1 MRFQKLFSAALLA
14 SLAGAAFAQQPAA
27 PAASADPVTP
37 AVPAAPAA
45 PAAPAPAAAAAPAAP
60 VAAAP
65 AAAAPA
71 PSWQQGRSAEQA
83 KSPLHPFAPHFTG
96 RAASTLPVDKLTVP
110 DGFKIE
116 VWAEGVPE
124 ARSLALGDKGTVFV
138 SNRNLA
144 NVYAI
149 VDNGGK
155 REVKTLLKGMKA
167 PNGIVF
173 DKGTLYV
180 AERHRIMRYD
190 NIEAKLDSPGEGQVV
205 IDNLDPN
212 TQAGHFWKYMRMGPD
227 GKLYFNIG
235 APGNIVMPTYNE
247 ASILRVDPKTGSIE
261 NYAQGVRNSV
271 GMDFHPVTK
280 QLWFTEHGRDWMGT
294 DLPNDELN
302 VVKTKGEHFGYPY
315 CHQGDVLDP
324 VFGKSRS
331 CAEFKAPAMNLGAH
345 IAPMGVKFY
354 TGSMFPKDYKNSML
368 IAQHGSWNRDP
379 KQGYDVIRVTVDAKG
394 KTTKH
399 PFVSGFLENDRADPP
414 MWGRPV
420 DVLQMKDG
428 SILFSDDFNGII
440 YRVSYS
446 KKAA

>member
-1 MRFQKLFSAALLA
+1 MRFLKTFGAALLA
-14 SLAGAAFAQQPAA
+14 TIAAAASAQQPVSPAATAA
-27 PAASADPVTP
+27 PAA
-37 AVPAAPAA
+37 APT
-45 PAAPAPAAAAAPAAP
+45 
-60 VAAAP
+60 AP
-65 AAAAPA
+65 AAAAPPA
-71 PSWQQGRSAEQA
+71 WKQGMSAEQE
-83 KSPLHPFAPHFTG
+83 KSTLHPFAPHFTG
-96 RAASTLPVDKLTVP
+96 RASDTLPINKLTAP
-110 DGFKIE
+110 EGFKVE

-149 VDNGGK
+149 VDNGSK

-190 NIEAKLDSPGEGQVV
+190 DIGSKLDNPGAGTVV
-205 IDNLDPN
+205 IDNLDPTN
-212 TQAGHFWKYMRMGPD
+212 QPGHFWKYMSMGPD

-235 APGNIVMPTYNE
+235 SPQNITMPTYNE
-247 ASILRVDPKTGSIE
+247 ASIVRVDPKTGNLE

-294 DLPNDELN
+294 DLPHDELN
-302 VVKTKGEHFGYPY
+302 VVKTKGEHFGFPY

-324 VFGKSRS
+324 VYGKNRR
-331 CAEFKAPAMNLGAH
+331 CDEFSPPALNLGSH
-345 IAPMGVKFY
+345 IAPLGMKFY
-354 TGSMFPKDYKNSML
+354 TGSMFPAEYKNSML

-379 KQGYDVIRVTVDAKG
+379 KIGYNVIRVNVDAAG
-394 KTTKH
+394 KATKH
-399 PFVSGFLENDRADPP
+399 PLIDGFLENDRADPP

-428 SILFSDDFNGII
+428 SILFSDDYNGII
-440 YRVSYS
+440 YRVSYA
-446 KKAA
+446 KKL

>member
-1 MRFQKLFSAALLA
+1 M
-14 SLAGAAFAQQPAA
+14 
-27 PAASADPVTP
+27 
-37 AVPAAPAA
+37 
-45 PAAPAPAAAAAPAAP
+45 
-60 VAAAP
+60 
-65 AAAAPA
+65 
-71 PSWQQGRSAEQA
+71 SAEQQ
-83 KSPLHPFAPHFTG
+83 KSPLHPFAPHLTG
-96 RAASTLPVDKLTVP
+96 RESSTLPVDKLSVP

-190 NIEAKLDSPGEGQVV
+190 NVESKLDNPGEGQVV

-212 TQAGHFWKYMRMGPD
+212 TQPGHFWKYMRMGPD

-247 ASILRVDPKTGSIE
+247 ASIVRVDPKTGSIE
-261 NYAQGVRNSV
+261 TFAQGVRNSV

-294 DLPNDELN
+294 DLPHDELN
-302 VVKTKGEHFGYPY
+302 VAKTKGEHFGYPY

-324 VFGKSRS
+324 VFGKNRS

-345 IAPMGVKFY
+345 IAPLGLKFY

-394 KTTKH
+394 KVTKH

-440 YRVSYS
+440 YRVSYA